1 MVGLTAL
8 LPEKMPWLNV
18 FLGKMPRDAGIC
30 DDQKVL
36 SSSEAELPIS
46 SEPARH
52 LVPSVIKWC
61 QCGRSYTDG
70 EYWWIIVAQSG

>member
-36 SSSEAELPIS
+36 SSSEANSQFRLNQS
-46 SEPARH
+46 SRPFTNQM
-52 LVPSVIKWC
+52 VPM
-61 QCGRSYTDG
+61 CGRSCTDG
-70 EYWWIIVAQSG
+70 EYWWIVVAQSG